1 MSVSEKPIYQIIRRA
16 RDGVA
21 VIAAVKDGDGAS
33 AQVRETKDPRMM
45 LGAVGSFW
53 QVTGEKKE
61 PKLALENGDVATSN
75 RSWRPP
81 QLIVPIRASSQF
93 ELPATVEQFLDPG
106 RHEARSFS
114 SAVQLSVGYSPRDKD
129 FEGTVALLRTG
140 NLPIPETA
148 TITAIEVRSGAW
160 VTSQISRRKADLYG
174 FEPGAST
181 RSITVSGIANRVETI
196 KLPNGLVVFA
206 TQPNWSVGE
215 AIDLRSPSE
224 IVEAAEMWLSRA
236 RQAVASAPGSE
247 DDLAEGLRK
256 HLASTIEANEKADLI
271 ASIKLLANREPLL
284 DILPQIMLREPLL
297 QERLKAFEHEERDRV
312 RNSTRAKLDA
322 ELKEEQLRLTAIKNE
337 LAEAE
342 NRLSLV
348 THREA
353 LLRVESERHDENIR
367 ERVAEAARQITE
379 ASQTQSRDIRA
390 EVEKLKELIADMAR
404 TTPAPEASSSAD
416 VGNPRTDQGPSPELV
431 EVEVARR
438 VEMVTDEGRSGI
450 IAALRQASGL
460 SAGYVAGIVAHA
472 TDGIPVLIGTKAS
485 ALAADLA
492 TAIGGDDAA
501 VVFCDPT
508 RISWQDLLQ
517 DESSGLAAAV
527 SRARAN
533 PETLTPV
540 AVCNITS
547 GPCEYWIPQFMESR
561 RIGRIPRN
569 LVIFASAGVDGM
581 RISMPDSILHHLM
594 PVLVPAAAKP
604 VRKLY
609 SGPWPSGVNLDRT
622 RLAEAREFLSDQGG
636 LEGMALD
643 RGSRTLSR
651 MPATIVMAEA
661 AELFIQ
667 NAQWLKALA
676 ADGKHEFNQYF
687 KNIEG

>member
-1 MSVSEKPIYQIIRRA
+1 MSVSEKPIYQIIRHA

-33 AQVRETKDPRMM
+33 GQVRETKDPRMM

-61 PKLALENGDVATSN
+61 PKLALENGDVAASN
-75 RSWRPP
+75 RSWRPQ

-114 SAVQLSVGYSPRDKD
+114 SAVQLSVGYSPKDKD

-140 NLPIPETA
+140 NLPIPGNA
-148 TITAIEVRSGAW
+148 TITAIEVRPGAW
-160 VTSQISRRKADLYG
+160 VTSQISRHKSDLYG
-174 FEPGAST
+174 FDAGASI

-215 AIDLRSPSE
+215 AVDLRSSSE

-236 RQAVASAPGSE
+236 RQSVGSAPGSE

-271 ASIKLLANREPLL
+271 ASIKLLAGREPLL

-312 RNSTRAKLDA
+312 RNSTRARVDA
-322 ELKEEQLRLTAIKNE
+322 ELKEEQLRLTAIRNE

-342 NRLSLV
+342 SRLSLV

-353 LLRVESERHDENIR
+353 LLRVESEKHDESIR

-379 ASQTQSRDIRA
+379 ASSTQSRDIRA
-390 EVEKLKELIADMAR
+390 EVEKLKEMIVGIAR
-404 TTPAPEASSSAD
+404 PTPTPEASSSAD
-416 VGNPRTDQGPSPELV
+416 VGSARMEPDPSSEPV
-431 EVEVARR
+431 TAEVVGR
-438 VEMVTDEGRSGI
+438 VEMVADEGRSGI

-460 SAGYVAGIVAHA
+460 PAGHVAGIVMQA

-485 ALAADLA
+485 AFAADLA

-533 PETLTPV
+533 PEILMPV
-540 AVCNITS
+540 AICNITS

-581 RISMPDSILHHLM
+581 RVSMPDSILHHLM
-594 PVLVPAAAKP
+594 PVLVPEVAKP

-609 SGPWPSGVNLDRT
+609 SGPWPAELEPNRG
-622 RLAEAREFLSDQGG
+622 RLAEARDLLSDRGDIDG
-636 LEGMALD
+636 AVLD
-643 RGSRTLSR
+643 RNTRALSR
-651 MPATIVMAEA
+651 ILPGAEMAA
-661 AELFIQ
+661 VADLFASNALWLASLGAE
-667 NAQWLKALA
+667 
-676 ADGKHEFNQYF
+676 GKHEFNKYF